1 MLARRFVFCA
11 KPYAKH
17 IREMLPRAGTVLDF
31 TPFRRF
37 AMSRATLEEMD
48 DDAEDDIM
56 EKTQD
61 KRIIQL
67 SRYVMN
73 NNLKSSLV
81 TYSKLPLFLPRSDFR
96 IVCSLMKQLGTSSG
110 IPDLENVFLKIQRMK
125 LSRKHALTMRCLIRL
140 SYEIGDAQL
149 IETFY
154 RQICEEEIYV
164 NNSFLND
171 VVFDCLFSL
180 NAYKS
185 ICTIV
190 QSLQV
195 GFLVILDCSLCW
207 TKERSSPPSTI
218 TPVKTR
224 SLPSWPK
231 AETTCCCSSFSRS
244 RPTGEFRSQSRTTSY
259 PTRFRTPLSPR
270 FSPNASTP
278 SPYFPVSPFSLEIG
292 HVIQRHHRFLRAL
305 QRLLFGVQHRAAR
318 QSSGRESDFGEL
330 SKPLR
335 ASVRS
340 LRRVAARS
348 RARSVVLHASL
359 LAGSWWVCGATR
371 RVAGARD
378 DSLRRAGKRCE
389 IFETVESIRKRT
401 VQRGSRS
408 LGGDEGGE

>member
-1 MLARRFVFCA
+1 MTIAIPFLCFDYGMLARRFVFCI

-17 IREMLPRAGTVLDF
+17 IRELLPRAGTVLDF

-37 AMSRATLEEMD
+37 AMSRPPLEEMAE
-48 DDAEDDIM
+48 DAEDDIM

-96 IVCSLMKQLGTSSG
+96 IVCSLMKQLGSSSG

-125 LSRKHALTMRCLIRL
+125 LSRKNALTMRCLIRL

-190 QSLQV
+190 QSLEV
-195 GFLVILDCSLCW
+195 GFLVTLDCSLSW
-207 TKERSSPPSTI
+207 MKERFSPPSTI
-218 TPVKTR
+218 IPVKTR
-224 SLPSWPK
+224 SSPLWPK
-231 AETTCCCSSFSRS
+231 AETICCCSSFSRS
-244 RPTGEFRSQSRTTSY
+244 RPTGEFRSQSLITSC
-259 PTRFRTPLSPR
+259 PTRFGTPRSPH
-270 FSPNASTP
+270 FSPNVSTP

-292 HVIQRHHRFLRAL
+292 DVIQRHHRFLRAL
-305 QRLLFGVQHRAAR
+305 QRLRFRVQHRAAR

-335 ASVRS
+335 AFIRA
-340 LRRVAARS
+340 LRCFAARS

-359 LAGSWWVCGATR
+359 LAGSWRVCGAAR
-371 RVAGARD
+371 RAAGARD
-378 DSLRRAGKRCE
+378 DSLWRVGKRRAV
-389 IFETVESIRKRT
+389 FETVESIRKRT
-401 VQRGSRS
+401 V
-408 LGGDEGGE
+408 